1 MQTPLPIGFPWL
13 AAAALA
19 CACSCAPVGNS
30 AAPARDSVAA
40 ASNSVAAA
48 SNSVAPAKAGA
59 QSPTSNHPLTLTLGT
74 STPGGGFPVYGAAF
88 KAVVEES
95 DPAITI
101 ETRNTTGSAENVPM
115 LEEGKLDLAL
125 VQGEAAYEALAG
137 VHRAGPSNIKVLWA
151 MYSSPGMFVVRADSP
166 YRAIA
171 DLKGH
176 AVAWGAKGS
185 GLVLLAGYTLDP
197 MGLDR
202 DRDFKSFYLDRAGDG
217 PAMVLD
223 GRVAAL
229 WGGGLGYPGF
239 ATVADAPGGAR
250 FIVPSAEEIDHITA
264 KHRFLKRI
272 TIPAGSYKG
281 VSQDLVSVGSWSF
294 VFARA
299 DLPEETAYRLA
310 RALHRNEAA
319 FAKRPPRAAE
329 STAANTFN
337 APADRA
343 TIHPGVMRYLREVGI
358 AR

>member
-1 MQTPLPIGFPWL
+1 MNTLASNRFAWL
-13 AAAALA
+13 AAALVAG
-19 CACSCAPVGNS
+19 ACSV
-30 AAPARDSVAA
+30 APADSV
-40 ASNSVAAA
+40 
-48 SNSVAPAKAGA
+48 VAPAKAGA
-59 QSPTSNHPLTLTLGT
+59 QSPASTRLTLGT

-137 VHRAGPSNIKVLWA
+137 VRRAGPSNIKVLWA
-151 MYSSPGMFVVRADSP
+151 MYSSPGMFVVRAGSP

-171 DLKGH
+171 DLEGQP
-176 AVAWGAKGS
+176 VAWGAKGS
-185 GLVLLAGYTLDP
+185 GLVLLAGYTLDAL
-197 MGLDR
+197 GLDR
-202 DRDFKSFYLDRAGDG
+202 DRDFRSFYLDRAADG

-223 GRVAAL
+223 GRAAAL

-239 ATVADAPGGAR
+239 ASVADSPGGAR
-250 FIVPSAEEIDHITA
+250 FIVPSAEEIDRITA

-281 VSQDLVSVGSWSF
+281 ITHDLVSVGSWSF

-299 DLPEETAYRLA
+299 DLPDETAYRVA
-310 RALHRNEAA
+310 RSLHRNESA
-319 FAKRPPRAAE
+319 FAKRPPHARD
-329 STAANTFN
+329 STAMNTLD

-343 TIHPGVMRYLREVGI
+343 TIHPGVMRYLREAGI